1 MTANTWWYIGL
12 CATSIG
18 IVVLLYALVYRSLR
32 ALLDEV
38 IKLPLGTVF
47 YLRMLFLLLLLNVLS
62 VVLDMQF
69 TLKPDAPF
77 MEYVWQ
83 AAGDLA
89 DLLGNTGLYLLG
101 YLTLITFIV
110 ALLRYRHD

>member
-1 MTANTWWYIGL
+1 MTMNTWWYIGV
-12 CATSIG
+12 CVTSIG
-18 IVVLLYALVYRSLR
+18 IVVLLYALVYKSLR
-32 ALLDEV
+32 SLLDEV

-62 VVLDMQF
+62 AVLNVRF
-69 TLKPDAPF
+69 TLKPETPF

-89 DLLGNTGLYLLG
+89 DLLGNTSLYLLG

-110 ALLRYRHD
+110 ALLRYKHD